1 MRNCSAELVFRK
13 VTNGYLAITYKN
25 NLLPGFK
32 YLENIVLWACY
43 MERYLKFRIKRSTIP
58 FIASVFG
65 YRIISSCSFDL
76 VNRKAF
82 SWQGNVS
89 KSRDTYFYDI
99 LEGTTY
105 FVRWWPK
112 RTSPSPVSQPP
123 QPPAKVLRK
132 QYTTAQ
138 GQGCREANPYTGTG
152 LQSSC
157 SHSTLE
163 MHRYLTYF

>member
-43 MERYLKFRIKRSTIP
+43 VERYLKFRIKRYTIP

-65 YRIISSCSFDL
+65 YGIISSCSFDS
-76 VNRKAF
+76 VNRKVF

-89 KSRDTYFYDI
+89 KSKDMYFYYI

-123 QPPAKVLRK
+123 QPPSQSVKK
-132 QYTTAQ
+132 TAHH
-138 GQGCREANPYTGTG
+138 CTGTRPQG
-152 LQSSC
+152 SKPILRIAIVVFPQQS
-157 SHSTLE
+157 
-163 MHRYLTYF
+163 RDA